1 MFMVYATTLT
11 WAGLTNLCSVGSGG
25 LGWAG
30 FGLLQLFFAYRVLH
44 QFRLFSAV
52 HRALVEDGLPDRAAR
67 VFPVGA
73 FLLGV
78 TGLVG
83 LLIALGNVIDH
94 TTLQA
99 SEPAELLVGL
109 TCDAAILGVALG
121 VSSMLSGYRA
131 RALSMVGLV
140 CGGTAVA
147 LWLVGLVF

>member
-1 MFMVYATTLT
+1 LLLIAVGLSSLWIRSSAMFMVYATTLT

-52 HRALVEDGLPDRAAR
+52 HRALVEDDLPDRAAR

-94 TTLQA
+94 TSLQA
-99 SEPAELLVGL
+99 
-109 TCDAAILGVALG
+109 
-121 VSSMLSGYRA
+121 
-131 RALSMVGLV
+131 
-140 CGGTAVA
+140 
-147 LWLVGLVF
+147 